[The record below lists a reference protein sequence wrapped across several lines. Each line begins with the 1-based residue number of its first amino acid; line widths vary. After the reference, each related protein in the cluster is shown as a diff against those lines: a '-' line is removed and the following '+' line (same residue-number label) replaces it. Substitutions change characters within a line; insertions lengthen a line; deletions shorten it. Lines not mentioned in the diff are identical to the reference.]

1 MRLKLKPFGIL
12 AASKIVIS
20 VKSLLAEMTMS
31 LAARTPNSFNSKCS
45 AKPISSWSG
54 PMECS
59 NLSLHLPG
67 LCFSNRTY
75 LSLRPTVKTF
85 KYMWIILKRSYLLC
99 IYGLEKG
106 FSPLFGLN
114 PPWPPPPPLGKCK
127 FKPPPLWLFELSLL
141 PWWAVSWF
149 KLVVIKSIFLPMLS
163 SKIKIF
169 LFKVFRNIER
179 SDNLETIFFWPRI
192 CPKNEQKH
200 VAY

>member
-1 MRLKLKPFGIL
+1 MMMFFAPRMPK
-12 AASKIVIS
+12 
-20 VKSLLAEMTMS
+20 
-31 LAARTPNSFNSKCS
+31 SFNSKCS
-45 AKPISSWSG
+45 AKQLSSWSEL
-54 PMECS
+54 MLCR
-59 NLSLHLPG
+59 NLSVPA

-163 SKIKIF
+163 SEIKIYF
-169 LFKVFRNIER
+169 CLKTLFWDIET
-179 SDNLETIFFWPRI
+179 SFTLCVCGKTW
-192 CPKNEQKH
+192 
-200 VAY
+200 V